1 MLELNFNQTALT
13 SVDNIEIPERFYRRM
28 MTGIN
33 TVDEFLH
40 EGFLPGSTMT
50 LTAAA
55 GCGKTTFMIQLLEGL
70 TKNGYSVGYCSGEE
84 NIYQLAMTCRRIKC
98 TSLQIANLT
107 DVDEIAKL
115 TKTNDFLVI
124 DSFQALTTKKKMNS
138 MEKERYALMKLVKA
152 AQENECCVCF
162 IMHLTKAGK
171 LKGTTLVPHTVD
183 ANLNIMID
191 AEVDDQARRIWY
203 SKNRFGPANELT
215 LMMTHSGYDMHSKVV
230 TKENKYVSKKNQ
242 KEVIKDDLKRNKVN
256 KVNVNQICN
265 KYKVSVV
272 YANSALRE
280 LVAEGL
286 YRKIGRGDSASW
298 HTCHNV

>member
-13 SVDNIEIPERFYRRM
+13 SVDNIKIPERFYRRM

-298 HTCHNV
+298 HTCHNI